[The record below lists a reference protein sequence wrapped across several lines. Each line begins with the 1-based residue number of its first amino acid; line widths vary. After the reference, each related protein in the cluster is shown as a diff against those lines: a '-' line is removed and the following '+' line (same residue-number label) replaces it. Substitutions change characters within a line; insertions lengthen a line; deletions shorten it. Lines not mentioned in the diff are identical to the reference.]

1 MADILEEQVK
11 RALADFDGIE
21 AALVRNG
28 IAVPTGTDTSEY
40 AALIDILAK
49 GLRDAL
55 VKSVNGITP
64 DVSGNVD
71 IETITEEQLSE
82 AINSALKSV
91 NINELVQAD
100 GNLIIF
106 NCGNASC

>member
-28 IAVPTGTDTSEY
+28 IAVPAGTDTSEY
-40 AALIDILAK
+40 AALVDLLAK

-55 VKSVNGITP
+55 VKSVNGVTP
-64 DVSGNVD
+64 DANGNVD
-71 IETITEEQLSE
+71 IETITEEQLTE
-82 AINSALKSV
+82 AINSALKNV
-91 NINELVQAD
+91 NVNDLVQTEGD
-100 GNLIIF
+100 VVIL
-106 NCGNASC
+106 NCGNSAC